1 MPFDDA
7 FEMATSCV
15 RYGPGVTSE
24 LGQDMANFGAKRVML
39 VTDPVVAQLQPV
51 KTALDALARAN
62 IEGQGWAGLSYPFP
76 CSRARVLKDPIPP
89 FRLFSL
95 VPVEVFEDVEVEPT
109 DASFQRAIDAARR
122 GGYDGFVG
130 VGGGSALDTCKV
142 ANLFACYPEAE
153 LLDFVNA
160 PIGRARPVE
169 RRLYPLIAVPTTSG
183 TGSETSGVAI
193 FDYVEKRAKTGI
205 ANRALRPTLGLLDPL
220 HTLTMPRSVALY
232 SGLDVLCH
240 ALESYTAIPYA
251 QRAAR
256 PENPLLRPAYQGS
269 NPISDVWSLQAL
281 RYSAKY
287 LKVGV
292 LRRGIQFGRLT
303 FFPSCATSIQ
313 TTLISCATAFHEQ
326 CRRY

>member
-1 MPFDDA
+1 
-7 FEMATSCV
+7 
-15 RYGPGVTSE
+15 
-24 LGQDMANFGAKRVML
+24 
-39 VTDPVVAQLQPV
+39 
-51 KTALDALARAN
+51 
-62 IEGQGWAGLSYPFP
+62 
-76 CSRARVLKDPIPP
+76 
-89 FRLFSL
+89 
-95 VPVEVFEDVEVEPT
+95 VEVFEDVEVEPT

-169 RRLYPLIAVPTTSG
+169 RRLHPLIAVPTTSG

-292 LRRGIQFGRLT
+292 LRKTTGLGAYEVTGIFRKRHPL
-303 FFPSCATSIQ
+303 
-313 TTLISCATAFHEQ
+313 SCATALHEQ
-326 CRRY
+326 RRRYRRAQCHAPCRGHGGHRLWQCRWVLQKGNIEVGRRASIC